1 MIRLLKDFF
10 HKIWFRI
17 KLKEMDDMWYLMGG
31 SCFGLFP
38 PSFYY
43 THTEEEIK
51 QITEETLGNLYD
63 MIAEYEA
70 KYCTPKE
77 EPDALS

>member
-1 MIRLLKDFF
+1 MMKAFVDIIKSIYK
-10 HKIWFRI
+10 KIEFRR
-17 KLKEMDDMWYLMGG
+17 KLRRMDDLWYMFGG

-51 QITEETLGNLYD
+51 RITERE
-63 MIAEYEA
+63 IAELHAMIEEYEKA
-70 KYCTPKE
+70 NNIIR
-77 EPDALS
+77 

>member
-1 MIRLLKDFF
+1 MIRLLKGFF
-10 HKIWFRI
+10 HKIWFHI
-17 KLKEMDDMWYLMGG
+17 KLKEMDNMWYLMGG

-51 QITEETLGNLYD
+51 QITEETLGDLYD
-63 MIAEYEA
+63 MIEEYEA
-70 KYCTPKE
+70 KNNIEITK
-77 EPDALS
+77 